1 MSTKLGM
8 PSVRGMKDSF
18 FDYGLGAAGGLVYAI
33 STALT
38 GSGLVGG
45 LLGAVAAGSTI
56 KGERGTVI
64 STMLGFQTILT
75 SMTQSNAQSSDPG
88 VM

>member
-1 MSTKLGM
+1 M
-8 PSVRGMKDSF
+8 PSVRGMRDSF
-18 FDYGLGAAGGLVYAI
+18 IDYGLGAAGGLVYAI

-45 LLGAVAAGSTI
+45 LLGAVAAGSII
-56 KGERGTVI
+56 KGDRGTVI

-75 SMTQSNAQSSDPG
+75 SMTQSNAESSDAG